1 MNTRNLAL
9 DCLKVILALMVVG
22 IHCKIFSDTHI
33 ASYIL
38 TTQGLFRIAVPIFF
52 LIGGFYFSQITTTQ
66 NLFKWV
72 KRLMI
77 LYLFWT
83 LFYVYFW
90 LYPQPITLGYIAYL
104 IRICLF
110 GYMHLWYLPAML
122 GAGVICYLLRNQP
135 QLGAVVAFV
144 LFSIGVSIQY
154 AGAYHWFEHPL
165 LAQLASSSHTHR
177 NFLFLGF
184 PFFFLG
190 HLIRRF
196 NIAQALP
203 RYYFGLAAILGIGLL
218 LAESWYYFRYTL
230 EPKGFDNIASLILV
244 CPAIFLLA
252 ASSKLSTHHSFFTVL
267 SSAIYFTHPFWIKF
281 SGHFFHFNL
290 NTLAI
295 ITALLT
301 VLFALPLMMLQKK
314 VKFIL

>member
-9 DCLKVILALMVVG
+9 DSLKVILALMVVA
-22 IHCKIFSDTHI
+22 IHCKIFADTHLI
-33 ASYIL
+33 SYIL

-52 LIGGFYFSQITTTQ
+52 LIGGFYFSHVTTSKT
-66 NLFKWV
+66 LFKWV
-72 KRLMI
+72 KRLAL
-77 LYLFWT
+77 LYLFWM
-83 LFYVYFW
+83 LFYLYFW
-90 LYPQPITLGYIAYL
+90 LYPQPLTLGYVAYL
-104 IRICLF
+104 IKVSLF

-122 GAGVICYLLRNQP
+122 GAGVMCYLLRNR
-135 QLGAVVAFV
+135 LRVGSIIALV
-144 LFSIGVSIQY
+144 LFTIGVSIQY
-154 AGAYHWFEHPL
+154 AGAFHWFEHPL
-165 LAQLASSSHTHR
+165 LSQLASSSYTHR

-190 HLIRRF
+190 HLIRRCH
-196 NIAQALP
+196 IDQALP
-203 RYYFGLAAILGIGLL
+203 RYYFSTTAIVGTGLL
-218 LAESWYYFRYTL
+218 LAESWSYFAYAPDP
-230 EPKGFDNIASLILV
+230 EGFDNIASLMIA

-252 ASSKLSTHHSFFTVL
+252 VSSKLSTKHSFLTLL

-281 SGHFFHFNL
+281 SDHVFPFTL

-301 VLFALPLMMLQKK
+301 IVFALPLMILQKR